1 MSITSGNRRSFRF
14 PTTGSP
20 MNSGLHDDDDGSAPF
35 PLTGAFLAGR
45 LRHELDHADLACL
58 EAMLC
63 ETADLKDR
71 EVLSQRGELLDRA
84 AMLLDGF
91 MFRTIEKDD
100 ERFIVGIC
108 VPGDFVNLHGVALK
122 RLDHNVVAAGKARV
136 AFVEHEEL
144 EKALA
149 ERPGLARAMWFS
161 SLLDAAI
168 HRKWIQ
174 MLGQHDAPR
183 RIAHIFC
190 ELHTRLGLVEQVS
203 ERAVRTP
210 FTQFDL
216 ADMCGV
222 SAVHANRAVSKL
234 REVELADIR
243 RGTFYPMDWEGL
255 TNYAQFDP
263 QYLYVNPA

>member
-1 MSITSGNRRSFRF
+1 MNLTSGNRRSFRF
-14 PTTGSP
+14 PSTGRP
-20 MNSGLHDDDDGSAPF
+20 MSSGSHDNENAAF
-35 PLTGAFLAGR
+35 PLTGSFLAGR
-45 LRHELDHADLACL
+45 LRHELDPDDLACL
-58 EAMLC
+58 EAMVS
-63 ETADLKDR
+63 EVAEFKDR
-71 EVLSQRGELLDRA
+71 EVLSSRGELLERA

-91 MFRTIEKDD
+91 MFRTIEKDE

-136 AFVEHEEL
+136 AFIEHQDL

-149 ERPGLARAMWFS
+149 ERPRLARAMWFS
-161 SLLDAAI
+161 SLLDASI

-190 ELHTRLGLVEQVS
+190 ELHKRLGLVDQAS

-243 RGTFYPMDWEGL
+243 RGTFYPLDWQGL
-255 TNYAQFDP
+255 TQYAQFDP
-263 QYLYVNPA
+263 QYLYADQT